1 MARTARKSAA
11 KRTKTAARKSAKR
24 AARASA
30 PAKKPAAKKSAAKKT
45 AARKPA
51 AKKLAKKTAP
61 VAPPARSPRVWVER
75 GRPEALRLRGFAP
88 GLTVGDL
95 ELSIDFYTRGLGF
108 VISERWEKE
117 GRLVGVML
125 KAGVCELGIGQDDW
139 AKGRDRLKGVGVR
152 LWCETHQD
160 VDELAER
167 ARAWGSRLT
176 EEAEDKPWGVRAF
189 SLDDPD
195 GYHLTFYRE
204 IGG

>member
-1 MARTARKSAA
+1 MEVLSHFHVPLFWTGDGVLSS
-11 KRTKTAARKSAKR
+11 TSG
-24 AARASA
+24 S
-30 PAKKPAAKKSAAKKT
+30 
-45 AARKPA
+45 
-51 AKKLAKKTAP
+51 L
-61 VAPPARSPRVWVER
+61 PPAFWN
-75 GRPEALRLRGFAP
+75 RLR
-88 GLTVGDL
+88 
-95 ELSIDFYTRGLGF
+95 
-108 VISERWEKE
+108 
-117 GRLVGVML
+117 
-125 KAGVCELGIGQDDW
+125 AGVCELGIGQDDW